1 MSQIYLTFMGLNNS
15 HFTSVTPNVFFL
27 AENFL
32 TEKNETKQTR
42 K

>member
-15 HFTSVTPNVFFL
+15 HFTSAIRNVFFL
-27 AENFL
+27 VENFL
-32 TEKNETKQTR
+32 TEKKKKETR